1 MFHTVPRAV
10 PGEAKDGTGGHPGGC
25 MGRGSVKI
33 GRGGGGRCGMGTGV
47 IGGDGGGD
55 DDGVP
60 GGDGGG
66 DGGGSEGVLF
76 RSPDVEGLGD
86 EFVWINLGVKP

>member
-1 MFHTVPRAV
+1 MFHTVPKAV
-10 PGEAKDGTGGHPGGC
+10 SGEAKGDTDGHLGGC
-25 MGRGSVKI
+25 MCKGSIKI
-33 GRGGGGRCGMGTGV
+33 GRGGGGCCGAGMGA

-66 DGGGSEGVLF
+66 DGGGSEGVPF
-76 RSPDVEGLGD
+76 RSPDVEGLGCK
-86 EFVWINLGVKP
+86 FG